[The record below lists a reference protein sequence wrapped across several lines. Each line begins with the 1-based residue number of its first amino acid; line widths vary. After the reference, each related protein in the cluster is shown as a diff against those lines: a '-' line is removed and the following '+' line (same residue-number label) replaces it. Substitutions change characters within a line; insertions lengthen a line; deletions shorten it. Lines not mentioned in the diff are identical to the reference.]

1 MSRKCAEKCGLMRF
15 IDKRF
20 AGMALGVG
28 TAKILGRIHI
38 A

>member
-1 MSRKCAEKCGLMRF
+1 MSVACAERCGITRF

-28 TAKILGRIHI
+28 TA
-38 A
+38 